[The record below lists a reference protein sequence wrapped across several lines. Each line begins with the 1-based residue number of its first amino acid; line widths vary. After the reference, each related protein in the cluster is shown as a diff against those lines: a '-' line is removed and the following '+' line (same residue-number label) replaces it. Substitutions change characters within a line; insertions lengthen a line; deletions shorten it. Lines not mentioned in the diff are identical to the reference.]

1 MIEHHKKNIQKNQYI
16 MSHVGPDKLL
26 TINTISYILEHMA
39 VKLGQLLVASSIIS
53 EEQLKQALGIQKKEG
68 GRLGTNLVRLGFV
81 TEDKLVAFLSKQ
93 FGVPAINLGEYKID
107 GAVLKLIPSDMAKKY
122 LIMPVARVGAT
133 LTVAMA
139 DPSNVF
145 AIDDVKFMTGYN
157 VEVVVS
163 SESSIIGSITAHYLG
178 KGNGALAT
186 SPAAP
191 AASMQIQAK
200 DYTMSD
206 DDLSGGF
213 DPASFEES
221 PSVNVDDFD
230 KIVGSALDNVDVM
243 EEKEE
248 GEVIK
253 EVEAPIV
260 KLVNGIFV
268 NAIKSGASDIHV
280 EPYEHSLRV
289 RYRVDG
295 VMYTVMNLPTKI
307 KAALTSRIKIM
318 SKLDIAE
325 RRLPQD
331 GRIKLKLGKKRD
343 IDFRVSVLPCLFG
356 EKTVLRLLDKG
367 TLQVDLTKLG
377 FEQAA
382 LDDFMDALNKPYG
395 MILNTGP
402 TGSGKTTTLYSA
414 LNYLNKPD
422 TNIMTAED
430 PVEFNFMGINQVQVK
445 EEIGLTFAAAL
456 RSFLRQDPDII
467 MVGEIRD
474 FETAEIG
481 VKAALTGH
489 LVLSTLHTNDA
500 PGTISRL
507 LNMGIEPFLVSSAVI
522 LILAQRLA
530 RKICQQCKE
539 EEKIPPA
546 ALISAGFSE
555 EEAKNVKCYK
565 GKGCP
570 TCNGTG
576 YKGRVALYEVMPIK
590 DELKE
595 LILEGAS
602 TAEIKKGAIRLG
614 MKTLRMSG
622 ITKVAEGVTTMEEI
636 MRVTFGD

>member
-1 MIEHHKKNIQKNQYI
+1 
-16 MSHVGPDKLL
+16 
-26 TINTISYILEHMA
+26 MA
-39 VKLGQLLVASSIIS
+39 VKLGQLLIASSIIS
-53 EEQLKQALGIQKKEG
+53 EEQLKQALNTQRKEG
-68 GRLGTNLVRLGFV
+68 GRLGTNLVKLGFL
-81 TEDKLVAFLSKQ
+81 TEDRLVAFLSKQ
-93 FGVPAINLGEYKID
+93 YGVPSINLADYKID
-107 GAVLKLIPSDMAKKY
+107 PGVLKLIPAEMAKKY
-122 LIMPVARVGAT
+122 LIMPIARVGAT

-163 SESSIIGSITAHYLG
+163 SESAIIGSISNYYLG
-178 KGNGALAT
+178 RGESMLAT
-186 SPAAP
+186 TSTTAAP
-191 AASMQIQAK
+191 SNSSMQIQAK
-200 DYTMSD
+200 DYTLSD
-206 DDLSGGF
+206 EDMTGGSLDGGAFDDG
-213 DPASFEES
+213 

-230 KIVGSALDNVDVM
+230 KIVGSALDNVDIL
-243 EEKEE
+243 EEKEDSE
-248 GEVIK
+248 LVR

-268 NAIKSGASDIHV
+268 NAIKQGASDIHI
-280 EPYEHSLRV
+280 EPYEQSLRV

-307 KAALTSRIKIM
+307 KAALTSRVKIM

-331 GRIKLKLGKKRD
+331 GRIKLKLGKKRE

-356 EKTVLRLLDKG
+356 EKTVLRLLDKAN
-367 TLQVDLTKLG
+367 LQVDLTKLG
-377 FEQAA
+377 FEQSA
-382 LDDFMDALNKPYG
+382 LDDFMEALSKPYG
-395 MILNTGP
+395 MLLVTGP

-414 LNYLNKPD
+414 LNYLNKAD

-430 PVEFNFMGINQVQVK
+430 PVEYNFMGINQVQVK

-507 LNMGIEPFLVSSAVI
+507 LNMGIEPFLVSSSVI

-530 RKICQQCKE
+530 RRICLKCKE
-539 EEKIPPA
+539 EEKFPAA
-546 ALISAGFSE
+546 ALIRAGFSE
-555 EEAKNVKCYK
+555 DEARTVVCYK
-565 GKGCP
+565 GKGCNA
-570 TCNGTG
+570 CNGTG
-576 YKGRVALYEVMPIK
+576 YKGRVALYEVMLIK

-602 TAEIKKGAIRLG
+602 TSEIKKAAIRLG

-622 ITKVAEGVTTMEEI
+622 ISKVAEGGTTIEEVL
-636 MRVTFGD
+636 RVTFGD